1 MDSFATTTATM
12 KRQRTTSSYCSRSL
26 IVPPLFSLQNEEDA
40 TTTKTTAAAAAAA
53 TTTPADP
60 SFQPM
65 ASIRMEQ
72 VMALDGAEWKSVAKC
87 LVAEQVQVQK
97 QQQQQQQRKK
107 LPETFG
113 CISVVTFALTH
124 TQTGQP
130 EERWVGVRAPPPFF
144 QAENE
149 GDKDEKI
156 VSFPISPNKNRK
168 EDASVLHVYAN
179 SLARLP
185 TTPNLSDAVVISTVG
200 HALGHIHCVLPHVEA
215 VGGDAQ
221 TLSRS
226 GHVMILG
233 GNERAVAAAQGL
245 HALGV
250 KVTLVT
256 SDGRRPSTLRVQP
269 SSSSTINLQVLS
281 PALDREKDG
290 MSENSNDDDDDANE
304 DDDDTSVISV
314 CDYLGEFD
322 AVLDTVGDESGS
334 STCLR
339 LLQNRHNCPTY
350 VSTVSQAQR
359 IVEQKGLVFGRG
371 AAQQHVDQV
380 TKQYSAVWSS
390 HAFAPPRYLGAT
402 VQALLEAG
410 CTTSASAIP
419 KDKLVRSWS
428 LSEYW
433 EGATWPRDAG
443 SNVRF
448 GLPSLEADEDRA
460 YQLSGRDD
468 VDDEDDDAGSPTT
481 SKFVDG
487 DNPHVMQLVGVKGV
501 QQEIM
506 NPQRDGLLFL
516 SAPFCRTCRYLTP
529 QYQRLARRETEKTTM
544 MMTTTT
550 QATSE
555 TTSDTS
561 NLTREIFFAKADATG
576 KVGKELGRRLNID
589 AVPTFILF
597 KNGRRFGK
605 PLTITR
611 LPSRKLE
618 LAIEFLRQDLEW
630 DDDALRELDE

>member
-1 MDSFATTTATM
+1 
-12 KRQRTTSSYCSRSL
+12 
-26 IVPPLFSLQNEEDA
+26 
-40 TTTKTTAAAAAAA
+40 
-53 TTTPADP
+53 
-60 SFQPM
+60 
-65 ASIRMEQ
+65 
-72 VMALDGAEWKSVAKC
+72 
-87 LVAEQVQVQK
+87 
-97 QQQQQQQRKK
+97 
-107 LPETFG
+107 
-113 CISVVTFALTH
+113 
-124 TQTGQP
+124 
-130 EERWVGVRAPPPFF
+130 
-144 QAENE
+144 
-149 GDKDEKI
+149 
-156 VSFPISPNKNRK
+156 
-168 EDASVLHVYAN
+168 VL
-179 SLARLP
+179 
-185 TTPNLSDAVVISTVG
+185 
-200 HALGHIHCVLPHVEA
+200 
-215 VGGDAQ
+215 
-221 TLSRS
+221 
-226 GHVMILG
+226 ILG

-256 SDGRRPSTLRVQP
+256 PDGRRPSTLRVQP
-269 SSSSTINLQVLS
+269 SSSSSSSSSTTSTLLQVLS
-281 PALDREKDG
+281 PAVNREQDG
-290 MSENSNDDDDDANE
+290 MSENSSNRKDDDNEE
-304 DDDDTSVISV
+304 DDSSVISV

-380 TKQYSAVWSS
+380 SKQYSTVWSS
-390 HAFAPPRYLGAT
+390 HAFEPPRYFGAT

-410 CTTSASAIP
+410 CTTSALVIA
-419 KDKLVRSWS
+419 KNKLVRSWS

-460 YQLSGRDD
+460 YRLSGRDD
-468 VDDEDDDAGSPTT
+468 EDDEDDDAGYQKPR
-481 SKFVDG
+481 KIVDG
-487 DNPHVMQLVGVKGV
+487 ENPHVMQLVGVKGV
-501 QQEIM
+501 LEEIM

-529 QYQRLARRETEKTTM
+529 QYQRLARRETEKTAMIMTS
-544 MMTTTT
+544 TTTT
-550 QATSE
+550 TTLATSE
-555 TTSDTS
+555 TTSGAS
-561 NLTREIFFAKADATG
+561 NMTREIFFAKADATG

-611 LPSRKLE
+611 LPSKKLE